1 MSRMS
6 ALTTLRLI
14 GSPMN
19 PGCPYCLPC
28 SDCLSLARDIPTGG
42 VGDGAATAVCCAG
55 CVAGF
60 DTAAVAGPLG
70 FWGAAIAPMLQT
82 ETSHR
87 TSAVQIADLT
97 RG

>member
-28 SDCLSLARDIPTGG
+28 SDCLSVARDIPTGG
-42 VGDGAATAVCCAG
+42 VGDGAAVVVCCVF

-60 DTAAVAGPLG
+60 DTPPLAETFG
-70 FWGAAIAPMLQT
+70 SWGAAIRLVLQT
-82 ETSHR
+82 QTSHR
-87 TSAVQIADLT
+87 TSAIQIADLT